1 MNKEEAAI
9 KVATARKKCLD
20 SAWEYSR
27 ARDEERKILA
37 EEAIRKQLKKEIK

>member
-9 KVATARKKCLD
+9 KVSAARKKCLD

-27 ARDEERKILA
+27 ARDEERKILT
-37 EEAIRKQLKKEIK
+37 EEAIRKQLEKETK